1 MNRTGA
7 AMDRTDKSLLENV
20 DARTKLAGSNRMEIL
35 LFTLGTSEIFGINV
49 FKVREVTR
57 TPMITRSPNMPPGVE
72 GLISLRG
79 NVIPVVSLGRVLA
92 LPGASQEQG
101 GTMMVTEYNKR
112 TLGFL
117 VNDVDRIIRVE
128 WDKVRA
134 PEGLVSST
142 QSFITAITELPVDS
156 DIGQAGR
163 LVSILDV
170 EQIMASTFGE
180 PPVADVAPVQD
191 NVEHHIFFVDDSAV
205 ARKKI
210 TEVLD
215 QLGIKHKHALNGLE
229 AWTRLS
235 GMAAH
240 AQQVGA
246 SVTDELDVI
255 LVDAEMPEMDGY
267 VLTRHI
273 KSDPR
278 FNGIPVVMHSSL
290 SSEANRAMGKSVGVD
305 AYVAKFDAE
314 ILADTLRP
322 LLARKS
328 AQRG

>member
-1 MNRTGA
+1 
-7 AMDRTDKSLLENV
+7 MDRTDNSLLESV
-20 DARTKLAGSNRMEIL
+20 DARTRLAGSNRMEIL
-35 LFTLGTSEIFGINV
+35 LFSLGTSEMFGINV

-57 TPMITRSPNMPPGVE
+57 TPMITRTPNMPAGVE

-79 NVIPVVSLGRVLA
+79 NVIPVVSLGSVLNLGGNSA
-92 LPGASQEQG
+92 EQS

-117 VNDVDRIIRVE
+117 VHEVDRIIRVE

-134 PEGLVSST
+134 PEGLVST
-142 QSFITAITELPVDS
+142 AQSFITAITELPPDS
-156 DIGQAGR
+156 GAGQAGR
-163 LVSILDV
+163 LVTILDV
-170 EQIMASTFGE
+170 EQIMAATFGE
-180 PPVADVAPVQD
+180 PLVMDVAPVAD
-191 NVEHHIFFVDDSAV
+191 GGEHNLFFVDDSAV

-215 QLGIKHKHALNGLE
+215 RMGIKHKHALNGLE

-240 AQQVGA
+240 AQQTGTSLA
-246 SVTDELDVI
+246 DELELI

-278 FNGIPVVMHSSL
+278 FDGIPVVMHSSL

-305 AYVAKFDAE
+305 AYVAKFDSE
-314 ILADTLRP
+314 VLADTLRP
-322 LLARKS
+322 LLAR
-328 AQRG
+328 AQARKD